1 MRIRIVHQTLYRYE
15 APAGGVIQILRLT
28 PRNHEGQYVVD
39 WRIDLSADSRLDCHE
54 DAFGNITHSFTAEG
68 PLSELS
74 VQAEGEVETQDT
86 QGVVRGSIERFPPT
100 LFLRE
105 TPLTAPDGAIRD
117 FARVMQEASGGD
129 VLNLLHVL
137 LRRVHEAVTLE
148 TDPTQ
153 EAGSAAEAF
162 RLKRGVCQDLT
173 HVFIAASRC
182 LGIPTRY
189 AGGYLNCA
197 DATLDRQAPH
207 AWAEAF
213 VPGLGWVGF
222 DPATGACP
230 TDAHVR
236 VAVGLD
242 RLGAMPIRG
251 IHYGGSGET
260 LAVALRV
267 AETGQ
272 VACQRQQ

>member
-1 MRIRIVHQTLYRYE
+1 MRIRIVHQTLYRYD
-15 APAGGVIQILRLT
+15 APAAGVTQILRLT

-39 WRIDLSADSRLDCHE
+39 WRIDLSADCRLDCHE

-68 PLSELS
+68 PLTELS
-74 VQAEGEVETQDT
+74 IHAEGEVETHDT

-105 TPLTAPDGAIRD
+105 TALTAPDSAIRD
-117 FARVMQEASGGD
+117 FARSMQDRSDGD
-129 VLNLLHVL
+129 VLNLLHGL
-137 LRRVHEAVTLE
+137 LRHVHEAVALD
-148 TDPTQ
+148 TDPAQ

-173 HVFIAASRC
+173 HIFIAAARC

-189 AGGYLNCA
+189 AGGYLNRTHTA
-197 DATLDRQAPH
+197 DRQAPH

-222 DPATGACP
+222 DPAHGACP

-242 RLGAMPIRG
+242 RLGATPIRG
-251 IHYGGSGET
+251 IHYGGSGEKM
-260 LAVALRV
+260 AVAL
-267 AETGQ
+267 Q
-272 VACQRQQ
+272 VAQTGHVAYQRQQ